1 MVTTR
6 INGELISLGN
16 PISDGSL
23 VVYYHQLLV
32 HPDQH
37 GKGVGRKIVEA
48 MQRRMPKIWTYQVF
62 GCMSYLAIAP
72 ESGQ

>member
-1 MVTTR
+1 VVTTR

-48 MQRRMPKIWTYQVF
+48 MQRRMPKIWTYPAFV
-62 GCMSYLAIAP
+62 CTNSLAP
-72 ESGQ
+72 G